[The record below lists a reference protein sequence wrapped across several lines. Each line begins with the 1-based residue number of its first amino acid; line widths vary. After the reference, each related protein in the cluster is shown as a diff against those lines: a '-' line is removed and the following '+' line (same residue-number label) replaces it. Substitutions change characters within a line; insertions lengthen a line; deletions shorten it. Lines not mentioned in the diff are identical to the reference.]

1 MLKNKILATTL
12 SVSLLA
18 PLANPLLENAKAA
31 NDTEDIG
38 KGSDIEIIKRTED
51 KTSNKWGV
59 TQNIQFDFVKD
70 KKYNKDALILKMQG
84 FISSRTT
91 YYNYKKTNHVKA
103 MRWPFQYNIGLKT
116 NDKYVS
122 LINYLPKNKIEST
135 NVSQTLGYNIGGNFQ
150 SPPSLGGNGSFN
162 YSKSISYTQQNYVS
176 EVEQQNSKSVLWGV
190 KANSFATESGQ
201 KSAFDSDLFVGYKP
215 HSKDPRDY
223 FVPDSELPPLV
234 QSGFNP
240 SFIATV
246 SHEKGSSDTS
256 EFEITYGRNMDVTH
270 AIKRSTHYVN
280 SYLDGHR
287 VHNAFVNRNYTVK
300 YEVNWKTHEIKVKG
314 QN

>member
-1 MLKNKILATTL
+1 
-12 SVSLLA
+12 
-18 PLANPLLENAKAA
+18 
-31 NDTEDIG
+31 
-38 KGSDIEIIKRTED
+38 
-51 KTSNKWGV
+51 
-59 TQNIQFDFVKD
+59 
-70 KKYNKDALILKMQG
+70 
-84 FISSRTT
+84 
-91 YYNYKKTNHVKA
+91 
-103 MRWPFQYNIGLKT
+103 
-116 NDKYVS
+116 
-122 LINYLPKNKIEST
+122 
-135 NVSQTLGYNIGGNFQ
+135 
-150 SPPSLGGNGSFN
+150 
-162 YSKSISYTQQNYVS
+162 
-176 EVEQQNSKSVLWGV
+176 
-190 KANSFATESGQ
+190 Q

-270 AIKRSTHYVN
+270 AIKRSTHYGN

-314 QN
+314 

>member
-1 MLKNKILATTL
+1 MIKNKILTATL
-12 SVSLLA
+12 AVGLIA
-18 PLANPLLENAKAA
+18 PLANPFIEISKAENKI
-31 NDTEDIG
+31 EDIG
-38 KGSDIEIIKRTED
+38 QGAEIIKRTQD
-51 KTSNKWGV
+51 ITSKRLAI

-70 KKYNKDALILKMQG
+70 KKYNKDALVVKMQG

-91 YYNYKKTNHVKA
+91 YSDLKKYPYIKR
-103 MRWPFQYNIGLKT
+103 MIWPFQYNISLKT
-116 NDKYVS
+116 KDSNVD
-122 LINYLPKNKIEST
+122 LINYLPKNKIDSAD
-135 NVSQTLGYNIGGNFQ
+135 VSQKLGYNIGGNFQ
-150 SPPSLGGNGSFN
+150 SAPSIGGSGSFN
-162 YSKSISYTQQNYVS
+162 YSKTISYNQKNYVT
-176 EVEQQNSKSVLWGV
+176 EVESQNSKGVKWGV
-190 KANSFATESGQ
+190 KANSFVTESGQ

-270 AIKRSTHYVN
+270 AIKRSTHYGN

>member
-1 MLKNKILATTL
+1 
-12 SVSLLA
+12 
-18 PLANPLLENAKAA
+18 
-31 NDTEDIG
+31 
-38 KGSDIEIIKRTED
+38 
-51 KTSNKWGV
+51 
-59 TQNIQFDFVKD
+59 
-70 KKYNKDALILKMQG
+70 
-84 FISSRTT
+84 
-91 YYNYKKTNHVKA
+91 
-103 MRWPFQYNIGLKT
+103 
-116 NDKYVS
+116 
-122 LINYLPKNKIEST
+122 
-135 NVSQTLGYNIGGNFQ
+135 
-150 SPPSLGGNGSFN
+150 
-162 YSKSISYTQQNYVS
+162 YVS

-223 FVPDSELPPLV
+223 FVPDSDLPPLV

-270 AIKRSTHYVN
+270 AIKRSTHYGN

-287 VHNAFVNRNYTVK
+287 IHNAFVNRNYTVK